1 MKIFSF
7 ILSSLSIFITVS
19 LLFIPFGIIHTFGD
33 IELESIIFHIFMP
46 QKDMSL
52 DWLKEMSIFITL
64 TSILSILL
72 IICSFKFLRIKKYF
86 YGVMLGF
93 LFFDFYYVNKH
104 FSVFDCIYNQFT
116 ASRFIK
122 DNYVSP
128 LKVIPPHMDRKRQN
142 LIIIQVESLET
153 SFQDKEN
160 GGLLDIN
167 YIPELTQLA
176 KENTSF
182 SSSDLISG
190 AVVLPETGWTM
201 GGVVAETAGI
211 PLKSYKIHKNND
223 QIGNRFN
230 KYVSFL
236 DGVVSLGDILNS
248 YGYDNYFIL
257 GSSKSFAGQDVYFKK
272 HGNYK
277 IFDHNYIRKN
287 MRVEKPQ
294 KNWWGLLDKDVFE
307 FSKKKITEISKKD
320 KPFSIFIQTID
331 SHRDGFLSPDCPQK
345 YNKFVKNVYAC
356 VSFHLNDFILWIKGQ
371 EFFQDTTIVIVGD
384 HCNMNNTLFSK
395 NISNETG
402 YYEGTERRIYN
413 TFINPV
419 IKPVQEKNRSFST
432 MDMFPTILAAL
443 GVKIKGERLG
453 LGTNLFSDRRT
464 LLEEYG
470 YQYLYQELR
479 KKSHFYN
486 KKLLYPQ

>member
-1 MKIFSF
+1 M
-7 ILSSLSIFITVS
+7 FITVF
-19 LLFIPFGIIHTFGD
+19 LLFIPFGIIKTFGD

-46 QKDMSL
+46 QRGMSL
-52 DWLKEMSIFITL
+52 DWLKEISIYI
-64 TSILSILL
+64 ILVAIFTCLL
-72 IICSFKFLRIKKYF
+72 ILCSVSFFKDKKYF
-86 YGVMLGF
+86 YGVMLG
-93 LFFDFYYVNKH
+93 LLVFDFYYINKH
-104 FSVFDCIYNQFT
+104 FSVFNFIYNQYN
-116 ASRFIK
+116 ASHFIE

-128 LKVIPPHMDRKRQN
+128 LKVISTRMDMKRQN
-142 LIIIQVESLET
+142 LIVIQVESLET
-153 SFQDKEN
+153 SFQNKEN
-160 GGLLDIN
+160 GGLLDTN

-176 KENTSF
+176 KENISF

-190 AVVLPETGWTM
+190 AIVLPESGWTM
-201 GGVVAETAGI
+201 GGVIAETAGI
-211 PLKSYKIHKNND
+211 PLKSYKIHKNTD

-230 KYVSFL
+230 KYISFL

-257 GSSKSFAGQDVYFKK
+257 GSSKDFAGQGVYFKK

-277 IFDHNYIRKN
+277 IFDYNYISKN
-287 MRVEKPQ
+287 MRVEKPE

-307 FSKKKITEISKKD
+307 FSKKKIIEISKNN

-331 SHRDGFLSPDCPQK
+331 SHRDGFLSPDCPQT
-345 YNKFVKNVYAC
+345 YNKLVKNVYAC
-356 VSFHLNDFILWIKGQ
+356 VSFHLNNFILWIKEQ
-371 EFFQDTTIVIVGD
+371 EFFQNTTIVIVGD
-384 HCNMNNTLFSK
+384 HYNMNHTLFSK
-395 NISNETG
+395 DISNETG

-413 TFINPV
+413 AFINPV
-419 IKPVQEKNRSFST
+419 IKPVQEKNRFFST

-443 GVKIKGERLG
+443 GIKIKGERLG